1 MSSGSAS
8 WRRPPWW
15 PENEDWPPAGRQ
27 QKQFWQSHRARFF
40 RRMGCLMAL
49 FFLLVFTGLN
59 LIFWLVAGAF
69 GIIEISGRSLAL
81 AIPIGLLAF
90 TVAVLGVILIVFALR
105 QTITPVGDI
114 IGAANRVADGDY
126 SVRVNERGPGEVRS
140 LAKTFNAMVDRLET
154 YDETRRRLLADVTHE
169 LRTPLTVV
177 QGNLEGMIDGVY
189 PADEGHLKS
198 VLDETRLLSRLV
210 NDLRTL
216 SLVESGSL
224 KLHFEPVDLTELL
237 NSAAGAFRSQA
248 DSSGVNLEVQVDPN
262 ELAVEADPERI
273 REVTENLIANALR
286 YTPEGGSV
294 KVSSS
299 SGDRDRVSI
308 IVSDTGRGIQPEDL
322 PHIFDRF
329 YKTSDSHGSGLG
341 LAIARD
347 LVEAH
352 GGQISAESKPGVGTT
367 IRISLPVKNPS

>member
-1 MSSGSAS
+1 
-8 WRRPPWW
+8 
-15 PENEDWPPAGRQ
+15 
-27 QKQFWQSHRARFF
+27 
-40 RRMGCLMAL
+40 MAL

-367 IRISLPVKNPS
+367 IRISLPVKNLS

>member
-1 MSSGSAS
+1 
-8 WRRPPWW
+8 
-15 PENEDWPPAGRQ
+15 
-27 QKQFWQSHRARFF
+27 
-40 RRMGCLMAL
+40 MAL

-90 TVAVLGVILIVFALR
+90 TVAMLGVILIVFALR

-322 PHIFDRF
+322 THIFDRF